1 MTGDN
6 LVFDLDIPETL
17 VQNITYAMKVTLH
30 DKWGNPVETD
40 GGDGAVEVVGVGSV
54 LVNNVDG
61 GVSKDFDENGELT
74 VFIRSIKDIPGP
86 GSIEATLQS
95 DGTYSAWTGS
105 AVTTTETLVVTETA
119 VDDETTVWLETAFAN
134 DISEDVEVLVTA
146 PTASADQKVN
156 VGSFK
161 GYVALYAKGYEGQKM
176 SAIVAGKWIVV
187 ESLDSDYERVVRFTG
202 AGYTITT
209 KLYIDGVQVGDDF
222 TTLTK

>member
-1 MTGDN
+1 M
-6 LVFDLDIPETL
+6 
-17 VQNITYAMKVTLH
+17 
-30 DKWGNPVETD
+30 
-40 GGDGAVEVVGVGSV
+40 
-54 LVNNVDG
+54 
-61 GVSKDFDENGELT
+61 
-74 VFIRSIKDIPGP
+74 
-86 GSIEATLQS
+86 
-95 DGTYSAWTGS
+95 
-105 AVTTTETLVVTETA
+105 
-119 VDDETTVWLETAFAN
+119 
-134 DISEDVEVLVTA
+134 LVTA